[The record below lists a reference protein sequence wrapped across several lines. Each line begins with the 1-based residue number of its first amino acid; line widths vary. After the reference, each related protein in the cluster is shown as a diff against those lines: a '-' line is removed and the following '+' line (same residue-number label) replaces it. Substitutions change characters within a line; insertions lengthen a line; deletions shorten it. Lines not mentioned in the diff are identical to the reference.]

1 MDVYSPKGKRK
12 IRIKHKKNQNVKIES
27 NLVKRLELEYI
38 EEAIEKMTV
47 IPDFGYDI
55 YMHDNLSEEVFEDEA

>member
-1 MDVYSPKGKRK
+1 M
-12 IRIKHKKNQNVKIES
+12 
-27 NLVKRLELEYI
+27 ELEYI

-55 YMHDNLSEEVFEDEA
+55 YVHENLSEEVFEDDAQSK